1 MILLQA
7 GAVLSEPWTLIATYH
22 AYASRVP
29 IVRRSYILHPTSYIP
44 SYDDRARGNGR
55 CSAQSPSSTV
65 CLSLLIAGSSP
76 LTRHLPWAWQG
87 CVLVPGAGYDFAH
100 AAEFLER
107 LAQRLDAATL
117 MQLSAALER
126 MSPPT
131 DVSTLSSRLA
141 SVHQR
146 GSNGRGVP
154 HAATPAG

>member
-1 MILLQA
+1 M
-7 GAVLSEPWTLIATYH
+7 
-22 AYASRVP
+22 
-29 IVRRSYILHPTSYIP
+29 
-44 SYDDRARGNGR
+44 
-55 CSAQSPSSTV
+55 
-65 CLSLLIAGSSP
+65 
-76 LTRHLPWAWQG
+76 
-87 CVLVPGAGYDFAH
+87 LVPGAGYDFAH

-141 SVHQR
+141 SVHQG